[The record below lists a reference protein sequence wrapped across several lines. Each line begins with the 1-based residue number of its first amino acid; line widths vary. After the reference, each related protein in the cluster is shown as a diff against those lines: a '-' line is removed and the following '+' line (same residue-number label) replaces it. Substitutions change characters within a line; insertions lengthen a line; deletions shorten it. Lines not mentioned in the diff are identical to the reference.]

1 MTITEFI
8 EAAAHN
14 KIIQLVILAIV
25 CDTVFGVLRAIKEKK
40 FNSCAGID
48 GAIRKVGMLISLVFM
63 LAIDVLI
70 KINLIG
76 FIPEQ
81 ARTYLGL
88 DTVGVAEFFALLYIA
103 YEVVSIFKNMALC
116 GLPVKKVWEKVREF
130 LAKYTDELP
139 DTDELDGDSTA
150 GAYFV
155 SGKAGNMN
163 INRKISKYNFN
174 KGSVSRIKYI
184 VIHYVGALGGAE
196 DNCRYYGGGNRNA
209 SAHYFVGF
217 NGEVWQCVEDANIA
231 WHCGASSYKH
241 AECRNANSIGIEMCV
256 RKKNTKSMG
265 ATDKDW
271 YFEDATVEAA
281 AELTR
286 YLMNKY
292 GVPASHVIRHYDVTG
307 KICPN
312 PYVYNTSAHTWDEF
326 KRKISGQAET
336 PQGGNEK
343 TIWNFLTGKG
353 LNAYAVAG
361 IMGNLYAESG
371 LMPNN
376 LQNTY
381 NNKLG
386 KTDAEYTAAVDNG
399 SYGNFVKD
407 SAGYGLAQWTY
418 WSRKQALLNHAKQ
431 AGVSI
436 ADLNM
441 QLGFLWEEL
450 QGYTAVMDALK
461 KAGSVRAASDAV
473 LTGYEKPADQSETV
487 KKKRAEYGEGYYKK
501 YAAGNGTKYYRVRKS
516 WTDAASQLGAFTSLE
531 NAKSACKAGYT
542 VYDDNGKAVYAA
554 ARQQAS
560 AGVPFSVQVDIL
572 DLNIRTGAGTNYAK
586 TGETTGKG
594 VFTIVEV
601 KAGQGASAGWGRL
614 KSGAGWISLDY
625 ATRLA

>member
-1 MTITEFI
+1 MR
-8 EAAAHN
+8 
-14 KIIQLVILAIV
+14 
-25 CDTVFGVLRAIKEKK
+25 D
-40 FNSCAGID
+40 
-48 GAIRKVGMLISLVFM
+48 
-63 LAIDVLI
+63 
-70 KINLIG
+70 
-76 FIPEQ
+76 
-81 ARTYLGL
+81 
-88 DTVGVAEFFALLYIA
+88 
-103 YEVVSIFKNMALC
+103 
-116 GLPVKKVWEKVREF
+116 
-130 LAKYTDELP
+130 
-139 DTDELDGDSTA
+139 TA

-155 SGKAGNMN
+155 CGKAGNMN

-353 LNAYAVAG
+353 LNAYAAAG

-461 KAGSVRAASDAV
+461 RRAACV
-473 LTGYEKPADQSETV
+473 LHLMPFLLDMKSQQT
-487 KKKRAEYGEGYYKK
+487 RAK
-501 YAAGNGTKYYRVRKS
+501 
-516 WTDAASQLGAFTSLE
+516 Q
-531 NAKSACKAGYT
+531 
-542 VYDDNGKAVYAA
+542 
-554 ARQQAS
+554 
-560 AGVPFSVQVDIL
+560 
-572 DLNIRTGAGTNYAK
+572 
-586 TGETTGKG
+586 
-594 VFTIVEV
+594 
-601 KAGQGASAGWGRL
+601 
-614 KSGAGWISLDY
+614 
-625 ATRLA
+625 

>member
-1 MTITEFI
+1 
-8 EAAAHN
+8 
-14 KIIQLVILAIV
+14 
-25 CDTVFGVLRAIKEKK
+25 
-40 FNSCAGID
+40 
-48 GAIRKVGMLISLVFM
+48 
-63 LAIDVLI
+63 
-70 KINLIG
+70 
-76 FIPEQ
+76 
-81 ARTYLGL
+81 
-88 DTVGVAEFFALLYIA
+88 
-103 YEVVSIFKNMALC
+103 
-116 GLPVKKVWEKVREF
+116 
-130 LAKYTDELP
+130 
-139 DTDELDGDSTA
+139 
-150 GAYFV
+150 
-155 SGKAGNMN
+155 MN

-292 GVPASHVIRHYDVTG
+292 GVPASRVIRHYDVTG

-326 KRKISGQAET
+326 KRKISEQA
-336 PQGGNEK
+336 
-343 TIWNFLTGKG
+343 
-353 LNAYAVAG
+353 
-361 IMGNLYAESG
+361 
-371 LMPNN
+371 
-376 LQNTY
+376 
-381 NNKLG
+381 
-386 KTDAEYTAAVDNG
+386 
-399 SYGNFVKD
+399 
-407 SAGYGLAQWTY
+407 
-418 WSRKQALLNHAKQ
+418 
-431 AGVSI
+431 
-436 ADLNM
+436 
-441 QLGFLWEEL
+441 
-450 QGYTAVMDALK
+450 
-461 KAGSVRAASDAV
+461 
-473 LTGYEKPADQSETV
+473 ETV

-501 YAAGNGTKYYRVRKS
+501 YAVGNGTKYYRVRKS

-542 VYDDNGKAVYAA
+542 VYDDNGKAVYTAA
-554 ARQQAS
+554 GQQAS

>member
-1 MTITEFI
+1 MHDHIHRESAVYHI
-8 EAAAHN
+8 RR
-14 KIIQLVILAIV
+14 ILHV
-25 CDTVFGVLRAIKEKK
+25 TV
-40 FNSCAGID
+40 D
-48 GAIRKVGMLISLVFM
+48 
-63 LAIDVLI
+63 
-70 KINLIG
+70 
-76 FIPEQ
+76 
-81 ARTYLGL
+81 
-88 DTVGVAEFFALLYIA
+88 
-103 YEVVSIFKNMALC
+103 
-116 GLPVKKVWEKVREF
+116 
-130 LAKYTDELP
+130 
-139 DTDELDGDSTA
+139 
-150 GAYFV
+150 
-155 SGKAGNMN
+155 
-163 INRKISKYNFN
+163 
-174 KGSVSRIKYI
+174 
-184 VIHYVGALGGAE
+184 LGGIS
-196 DNCRYYGGGNRNA
+196 DSVFY
-209 SAHYFVGF
+209 
-217 NGEVWQCVEDANIA
+217 D
-231 WHCGASSYKH
+231 
-241 AECRNANSIGIEMCV
+241 
-256 RKKNTKSMG
+256 
-265 ATDKDW
+265 
-271 YFEDATVEAA
+271 EDATVEAA

-542 VYDDNGKAVYAA
+542 VYDDNGKAVYTAA
-554 ARQQAS
+554 GQQTS

>member
-1 MTITEFI
+1 M
-8 EAAAHN
+8 
-14 KIIQLVILAIV
+14 
-25 CDTVFGVLRAIKEKK
+25 
-40 FNSCAGID
+40 
-48 GAIRKVGMLISLVFM
+48 
-63 LAIDVLI
+63 
-70 KINLIG
+70 KIN
-76 FIPEQ
+76 
-81 ARTYLGL
+81 R
-88 DTVGVAEFFALLYIA
+88 
-103 YEVVSIFKNMALC
+103 M
-116 GLPVKKVWEKVREF
+116 
-130 LAKYTDELP
+130 
-139 DTDELDGDSTA
+139 
-150 GAYFV
+150 
-155 SGKAGNMN
+155 
-163 INRKISKYNFN
+163 ISKYNFN
-174 KGSVSRIKYI
+174 KGSISRIKYI

-241 AECRNANSIGIEMCV
+241 AECRNSNSIGIELCV
-256 RKKNTKSMG
+256 RKKNTKNLG

-286 YLMNKY
+286 YLMEKY

-326 KRKISGQAET
+326 KKKISEQQAET
-336 PQGGNEK
+336 PQNSNEK
-343 TIWNFLTGKG
+343 AIWDFLTGKG
-353 LNAYAVAG
+353 LNAYAAAG

-371 LMPNN
+371 LNSCN

-381 NNKLG
+381 NKILG
-386 KTDAEYTAAVDNG
+386 MSDEEYTDAVDG
-399 SYGNFVKD
+399 GTYDNFINDK
-407 SAGYGLAQWTY
+407 AGYGLAQWTY
-418 WSRKQALLNHAKQ
+418 WSRKQALLLRSHKT
-431 AGVSI
+431 GESI
-436 ADLNM
+436 GNLPM

-450 QGYTAVMDALK
+450 QGYTAVMEVLK
-461 KAGSVRAASDAV
+461 KAGSVRSASDAV
-473 LTGYEKPADQSETV
+473 LTGYEKPADQSEAV
-487 KKKRAEYGEGYYKK
+487 KKKRAEYGEAYYKK
-501 YAAGNGTKYYRVRKS
+501 YAAGSGTKYYRVRKS

-542 VYDDNGKAVYAA
+542 VYDDNGKAVYTTGGQQAA
-554 ARQQAS
+554 AA
-560 AGVPFSVQVDIL
+560 VPFSVRVDIT
-572 DLNIRTGAGTNYAK
+572 DLNIRTGAGTNYTK

-601 KAGQGASAGWGRL
+601 KAGNGASAGWGRL